1 MKDNVLLARTA
12 ISAPSQ
18 AGFFLTLFSYLT
30 HYLPLLKIKI
40 PLTFR
45 GCDLVLEHLDIIPVL
60 LKRVGMKKGQT
71 TCHRI
76 KGGFHNRALQ
86 KLAVL
91 LCVRMLVCV
100 FMCTCHTLGGIVR
113 GQLCGL
119 ILSFC
124 LYMDSGVWTGI
135 PGLRGNHLYLLS
147 HLSCCRLTI

>member
-1 MKDNVLLARTA
+1 MKDNVLLARPANST
-12 ISAPSQ
+12 PSQ

-45 GCDLVLEHLDIIPVL
+45 GCGLVLEHLGIIPVP
-60 LKRVGMKKGQT
+60 LKRVWVKKGGQT

-86 KLAVL
+86 KLAIL

-100 FMCTCHTLGGIVR
+100 FMCTCHTVSGTVR
-113 GQLCGL
+113 GQLCGGGSL
-119 ILSFC
+119 LVPLYGFWGLSWNPRLKRQSPLPTEPSF
-124 LYMDSGVWTGI
+124 
-135 PGLRGNHLYLLS
+135 LL
-147 HLSCCRLTI
+147 

>member
-45 GCDLVLEHLDIIPVL
+45 GCDLVLEHLGIIPVL

-100 FMCTCHTLGGIVR
+100 FMCTCHTGWDCQRTTLWIGSLLLPLYGFW
-113 GQLCGL
+113 GL
-119 ILSFC
+119 NWDPRLKRQSPLPTEPSF
-124 LYMDSGVWTGI
+124 
-135 PGLRGNHLYLLS
+135 LL
-147 HLSCCRLTI
+147 